1 MGKGSGAPLSVFL
14 IGVAVEFTLTIAK
27 KEPVSPERFGT
38 VLVIMVLVLAVSGLA
53 RARKI
58 SLPRVVAGGLLA
70 IGVLSVAAGI
80 LILFSAGISRY
91 HLDNVV
97 GAAVSSSGVIV
108 FLSGLY
114 VAMRPGVVR
123 RDHLEE
129 YRDLEGGSTQSLFDT
144 ASGVTATL
152 TTFVDEPPPSVV
164 DLCRRALGVPHL
176 HFIAYYVNGSC
187 SFSADVLGDPGRR
200 MRDLCG
206 QVPAEVRRR
215 RYEAYGR
222 LTHGLAGRLDHTFDQ
237 MEQGDLVRVVLDIHQ
252 GAYYYVSID
261 NRRYLFGATLDQNV
275 VDIVDD
281 KLRRLAIDIMRLSGR
296 IPNGPLRPAPVAPTG
311 DNVVTMDKS
320 PKDEPA

>member
-1 MGKGSGAPLSVFL
+1 MGKSSGAPLGVFL

-27 KEPVSPERFGT
+27 NEPVSPERLGT
-38 VLVIMVLVLAVSGLA
+38 VVAIMIVLLAVSGLVW
-53 RARKI
+53 KKVV

-70 IGVLSVAAGI
+70 IGAFSVVAGI
-80 LILFSAGISRY
+80 VILFSAGISRY

-97 GAAVSSSGVIV
+97 GAAVSSSGVVV

-123 RDHLEE
+123 RDDLEE
-129 YRDLEGGSTQSLFDT
+129 YRDLDDGKTYPLFDT
-144 ASGVTATL
+144 TSGVTATL
-152 TTFVDEPPPSVV
+152 TTFVDEPQPSVV

-176 HFIAYYVNGSC
+176 HFVAYYVNGAC
-187 SFSADVLGDPGRR
+187 SFSADVLGDPGSR

-206 QVPAEVRRR
+206 QVPARVRRR

-222 LTHGLAGRLDHTFDQ
+222 LTHGLAGRLDRTFDQ

-296 IPNGPLRPAPVAPTG
+296 IPNGPLRPAPASPTG
-311 DNVVTMDKS
+311 ENIVTMEKA

>member
-1 MGKGSGAPLSVFL
+1 MGKGGGAPLSVFL

-38 VLVIMVLVLAVSGLA
+38 VLVVMVLLLAVSGLA
-53 RARKI
+53 RARRI
-58 SLPRVVAGGLLA
+58 SLPRVVAGGLLG

-80 LILFSAGISRY
+80 MILFSAGISRY

-123 RDHLEE
+123 RDPLEE
-129 YRDLEGGSTQSLFDT
+129 YRDLEGGKTQSLFDT

-152 TTFVDEPPPSVV
+152 TTFVDEPPLSVV

-176 HFIAYYVNGSC
+176 HFIAYYVNGTC
-187 SFSADVLGDPGRR
+187 SFSADVLGDADRR

-206 QVPAEVRRR
+206 QVPAEARRR

-237 MEQGDLVRVVLDIHQ
+237 MEQGDLIRVVLDIHQ
-252 GAYYYVSID
+252 GAYYYVAID

-296 IPNGPLRPAPVAPTG
+296 IPNGPLRPAPASPSG
-311 DNVVTMDKS
+311 ENVVTMDKS
-320 PKDEPA
+320 PKDESA

>member
-1 MGKGSGAPLSVFL
+1 MGKGGGAPLSVFL

-27 KEPVSPERFGT
+27 NEPVSPERLGT
-38 VLVIMVLVLAVSGLA
+38 VVAIMMVLLAASGLVW
-53 RARKI
+53 KKVV

-70 IGVLSVAAGI
+70 IGAFSVVAGI
-80 LILFSAGISRY
+80 VILFSAGISRY

-114 VAMRPGVVR
+114 VAMRPGTVR
-123 RDHLEE
+123 REDLEE
-129 YRDLEGGSTQSLFDT
+129 YPDLEGGNTNPLFDT

-152 TTFVDEPPPSVV
+152 TTFVEEPPPSVV

-176 HFIAYYVNGSC
+176 HFVAYYVNGGC
-187 SFSADVLGDPGRR
+187 SFSVDVLGDPDRR

-206 QVPAEVRRR
+206 QVPAQVRRR

-222 LTHGLAGRLDHTFDQ
+222 LTHGLALRLDQTFDQ

-252 GAYYYVSID
+252 GAYYYLSID
-261 NRRYLFGATLDQNV
+261 SRHYLFGATLDQNV

-296 IPNGPLRPAPVAPTG
+296 IPNGPLRPAPASPSG
-311 DNVVTMDKS
+311 ENIVTMEKS